1 MEGKRMN
8 NKLIPIVLTMVV
20 GIILAGSVLM
30 PVLNSA
36 TKTTDKITNTGSYF
50 LTDSDDNYSL
60 VYDPAGKFTVNGE
73 DIPFTDLPG
82 GSSTLVSTAEYQ
94 LRFNNYTSSA
104 QGNYAI
110 FLITPS
116 NFTRLANSTIEAP
129 LELVYDSGSLTYGT
143 TTVSYTSDSFRG
155 MVKEGNYVMT
165 ASTSPAKVLKNTSI
179 IIGDGTT
186 QVDRWYNRF
195 YIEGTVE
202 DISVAAGESIT
213 VSNIVANTVAVTKY
227 VDVVELTSITFDAT
241 DGETTVNA
249 TYNRVIVPAEIT
261 VELSEHLTPG
271 QIALLGA
278 IPVLV
283 IVALL
288 VVAVSTVARRN
299 D

>member
-1 MEGKRMN
+1 MEKTN
-8 NKLIPIVLTMVV
+8 VLTLIITLVV
-20 GIILAGSVLM
+20 GVILTGALLG
-30 PVLNSA
+30 PVIDDA

-82 GSSTLVSTAEYQ
+82 GSSTIVSTAEYQ

-116 NFTRLANSTIEAP
+116 NFTRLANTTIEAP

-155 MVKEGNYVMT
+155 LIKEGNYVMT

-179 IIGDGTT
+179 ILGDGTT
-186 QVDRWYNRF
+186 QVDHWYNRF

-202 DISVAAGESIT
+202 DLSVTAGESIT
-213 VSNIVANTVAVTKY
+213 VSNIVANTVAVTEY

-261 VELSEHLTPG
+261 VELSDHLTPG
-271 QIALLGA
+271 QISLMGA
-278 IPVLV
+278 IPVMV

-288 VVAVSTVARRN
+288 MAAVGAIALRRA